1 MSGVFFDHRY
11 IKFGNVEHPG
21 HILFSFLPTYIH
33 ASFSV
38 VDKQLCAQQLGGIVL
53 VGGHD

>member
-1 MSGVFFDHRY
+1 MSGVVFDHRY